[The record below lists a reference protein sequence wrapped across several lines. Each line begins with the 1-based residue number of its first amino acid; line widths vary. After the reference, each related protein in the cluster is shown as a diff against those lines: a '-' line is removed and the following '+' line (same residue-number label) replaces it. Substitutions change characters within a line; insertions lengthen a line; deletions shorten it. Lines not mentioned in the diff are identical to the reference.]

1 MMNITKKTIL
11 ILYFRYLN
19 DRMISYEASFS
30 VEPLMSS
37 NIGGGFHWPIGT
49 VLSIIKTNSLDH
61 AGNYT
66 CAPSTLIS
74 GERKKYLRFNCTV
87 LVPKAAIKIPYT
99 LH

>member
-1 MMNITKKTIL
+1 MMNSIKNIL
-11 ILYFRYLN
+11 ILYYRYLN

-37 NIGGGFHWPIGT
+37 NLGGGFQWPIGT

-74 GERKKYLRFNCTV
+74 GEKKNLRLNCTV
-87 LVPKAAIKIPYT
+87 VHSAVG
-99 LH
+99 

>member
-1 MMNITKKTIL
+1 MLHTSYL
-11 ILYFRYLN
+11 EQFYFVFYRYLN

-37 NIGGGFHWPIGT
+37 NLGGGFQWPIGT

-74 GERKKYLRFNCTV
+74 GEREKSPYGL
-87 LVPKAAIKIPYT
+87 PKTDKSRKSA
-99 LH
+99 

>member
-1 MMNITKKTIL
+1 
-11 ILYFRYLN
+11 
-19 DRMISYEASFS
+19 MISYEASFS

-37 NIGGGFHWPIGT
+37 NLGGGFQWPIGT

-74 GERKKYLRFNCTV
+74 GEKK
-87 LVPKAAIKIPYT
+87 
-99 LH
+99 

>member
-1 MMNITKKTIL
+1 
-11 ILYFRYLN
+11 
-19 DRMISYEASFS
+19 MISYEDSFS

-37 NIGGGFHWPIGT
+37 NLGGGFQWPIGT

-74 GERKKYLRFNCTV
+74 GERKKS
-87 LVPKAAIKIPYT
+87 PYGLPQT
-99 LH
+99 DKSRKSEKNMSRYFENTPLTEISHYFDDFCSG